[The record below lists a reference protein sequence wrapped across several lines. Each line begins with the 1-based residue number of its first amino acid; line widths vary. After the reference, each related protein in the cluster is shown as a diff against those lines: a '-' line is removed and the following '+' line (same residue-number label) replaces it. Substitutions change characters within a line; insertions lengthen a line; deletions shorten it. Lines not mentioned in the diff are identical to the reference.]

1 MAFEKIKNTIDI
13 IQKTVDQDKFV
24 NLEINPEDALKK
36 FTPKLPN
43 LNTKLEQLKSKLANK
58 KKKKTNKKNIFEEV
72 IGVVNKFLDA
82 GRTVNDP
89 DRFQSTQRLRQRV
102 LDSVDVT
109 KSSARKPFGSHSI

>member
-43 LNTKLEQLKSKLANK
+43 LNTKLEQLKSK
-58 KKKKTNKKNIFEEV
+58 
-72 IGVVNKFLDA
+72 
-82 GRTVNDP
+82 
-89 DRFQSTQRLRQRV
+89 
-102 LDSVDVT
+102 
-109 KSSARKPFGSHSI
+109 